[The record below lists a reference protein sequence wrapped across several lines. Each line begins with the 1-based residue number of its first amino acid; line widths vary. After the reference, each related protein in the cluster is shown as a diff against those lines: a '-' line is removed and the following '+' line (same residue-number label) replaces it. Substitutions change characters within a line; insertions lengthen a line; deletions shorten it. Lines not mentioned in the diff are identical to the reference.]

1 VFATVTVLQALI
13 LGLVQGLTE
22 FLPISSSG
30 HLVLAPEL
38 LGIPAP
44 PLAFDVLLHLATA
57 VAIAGYFVRELR
69 LMLYSFV
76 APARLPEGDVKGFR
90 RMTLWLLVG
99 SIPAGI
105 AGVAFGDFFESLFTS
120 TLGVGIFLLVTSAL
134 LVGAELVIRS
144 SAGRRRVSDMGLLDA
159 LIIGGFQALAIAP
172 GLSRSGSTIAGGIF
186 LGLDRATAA
195 RFSFLLAIPAIGGAG
210 LLKIT
215 GMIDGIGE
223 AAPAYLAGAGA
234 ALVAGVLTVHFLL
247 RFLRTHG
254 LWVFA
259 GYTALLGALVIFLS
273 LF

>member
-1 VFATVTVLQALI
+1 MTLFQAII

-57 VAIAGYFVRELR
+57 IAIAGYFAREIR
-69 LMLYSFV
+69 NMIYSFL
-76 APARLPEGDVKGFR
+76 APARMPRDQVKGFR
-90 RMTLWLLVG
+90 RLSLWLIVG
-99 SIPAGI
+99 SLPAGI

-120 TLGVGIFLLVTSAL
+120 TLAVGAFLLVTSAL
-134 LVGAELVIRS
+134 LVGAELVIGARS
-144 SAGRRRVSDMGLLDA
+144 GRRQIGEMGFVDA
-159 LIIGGFQALAIAP
+159 VVVGSFQALAIAP

-210 LLKIT
+210 LLKLP
-215 GMIDGIGE
+215 GMIAGIGE
-223 AAPAYLAGAGA
+223 SPAAYLVGA
-234 ALVAGVLTVHFLL
+234 AAALIAGLVTVHFLL
-247 RFLRTHG
+247 RFLRNRG

-259 GYTALLGALVIFLS
+259 VYTAVLGAFVVFLS
-273 LF
+273 LI